1 MRENVA
7 PEELIPHRRPMLL
20 VDKIVRV
27 SETEALAETLIQPDA
42 FFLQGHYPDFPIVP
56 GVITCEC
63 LFQTGAALLAY
74 RLEKDLPP
82 DQVPVIARIE
92 RAKFRDPIR
101 PGDRVHLKVIL
112 KEQVAGAFLMSGEAR
127 VADALKVS
135 VDFTCALAPRSR

>member
-7 PEELIPHRRPMLL
+7 PEELIPHRKPMLL
-20 VDKIVRV
+20 IDRIIRV

-56 GVITCEC
+56 GVITCES

-74 RLEKDLPP
+74 RLGKDLPQ

-101 PGDRVHLKVIL
+101 PGDRVHLKAVL
-112 KEQVAGAFLMSGEAR
+112 KEQVSGAFFMSGEAR
-127 VADALKVS
+127 VGDVLKVS
-135 VDFTCALAPRSR
+135 VEFTCALAPRPR